1 MYANILKKD
10 LKRKKTMNIVLL
22 IFVIL
27 SVTFVSSSMTNLFMV
42 TNALDSFF
50 DMAKIPDY
58 CVCTKG
64 IVKEGEN
71 IDDIA
76 KRLDY
81 LDSFESE
88 KIIYIPENA
97 IKKNGKDVSMNST
110 GVISSIE
117 NSYLNYFD
125 ENNRLIEAVGDD
137 EVYLS
142 SETMNEIDVS
152 VGDKVEITVNG
163 KLKELTI
170 KGKVKD
176 ALLGSSF
183 MGTKRFLVSQ
193 NVFEF
198 FNSAAESNAD
208 SYLGN
213 MFFINT
219 SDTSAFEQELVDCQ
233 NIVFMGDRA
242 MIKIT
247 YILDMIIAGI
257 LLVVSICLI
266 IIAFVI
272 LKFTINFTLQ
282 EEYKEIGIMKA
293 IGIKNRKI
301 RGLYIVKYLAI
312 SVVGA
317 VIGFVCSIPFGNLL
331 IQQVSEHIIIKSD
344 SGYWLSVIFSM
355 LVVLI
360 IMLFCYRCTSK
371 VKKFSPIDAIRS
383 GETGERYKKKG
394 LLRLSKSHI
403 KTIPFMAMNDI
414 LSGLKH
420 FVIMFITFTIGILL
434 VITIV
439 NTINTLKSD
448 NLISLFSMAKSDLYV
463 NGDSLDFVFKTDGQ
477 QTLEDKL
484 NEIEDTLK
492 ENGIEAKCFSETLFK
507 FNISKGDKSYI
518 SLTFIGTNTTTD
530 QYEYM
535 EGTAPQNT
543 DEVAITYIIAD
554 KINAH
559 IGDTVSITTTQG
571 TKDYIVTALY
581 QTMNNLGEGI
591 RLHQDEKLDFSKAM
605 GAFAYQIKYTDN
617 PSSKIVAE
625 RVQLVKDLFPEWTIY
640 NGGEYINNML
650 GGVSDSLSGIKTIIV
665 AIVMVIN
672 ILVIV
677 LMEKSFLI
685 KERKET
691 ALLKALGFKNNS
703 IILWQVLRIL
713 FVMLASII
721 VALLL
726 FNPFQQ
732 ITIVPIFRIMGAYS
746 IDFDVNILEVYVI
759 YPLLILVAAVLSVFI
774 IAQQIRKVPSSE
786 INNME

>member
-10 LKRKKTMNIVLL
+10 LKRKKTMNIILL

-27 SVTFVSSSMTNLFMV
+27 SVTFVSSSVTNLFAV

-58 CVCTKG
+58 SVCTKG
-64 IVKEGEN
+64 IVKDGEN

-81 LDSFESE
+81 VDSCESE

-97 IKKNGKDVSMNST
+97 IKKNGKDVSMNNT
-110 GVISSIE
+110 GVISSIK

-198 FNSAAESNAD
+198 FNSAAESSAD

-617 PSSKIVAE
+617 PSSKTVAE
-625 RVQLVKDLFPEWTIY
+625 RVQLVKDLFPEWTVR
-640 NGGEYINNML
+640 NGGEYVDNMI
-650 GGVSDSLSGIKTIIV
+650 GGTAGSLSGVKTIIV

-672 ILVIV
+672 MLVVV

-703 IILWQVLRIL
+703 IILWQVLRIF
-713 FVMLASII
+713 FVMLVSII
-721 VALLL
+721 AALLL
-726 FNPFQQ
+726 FNPFQH
-732 ITIVPIFRIMGAYS
+732 ITVVPVFKMMGAYS
-746 IDFDVNILEVYVI
+746 INFDVNILEIYVI
-759 YPLLILVAAVLSVFI
+759 YPLLILAAAVLSVFI